1 MVQLGLGTKT
11 AFGIGQI
18 AEGAKNGAFNIFLLF
33 YFTAVLG
40 LPGSLAGAALL
51 IATTFDA
58 VTDPLA
64 GALSDRLRHRWG
76 RRHPFMYASAVP
88 LGITFALLFRP
99 PAGLGTMGLFAW
111 LTTFTVLVRASM
123 TLYHVPHLALG
134 AELSRDYTER
144 TSIVAFRTFF
154 GLVGTALVVVFG
166 WGVFFRPT
174 QAFANGQLDP
184 SGYPG
189 FGVAI
194 ACVITFSVLLS
205 ALGTHSR
212 IPHLPTA
219 PDSLPP
225 LSMRRLFA
233 SYRDVL
239 ANDSFRGLFIGVVIF
254 FVMRGLQEVLQV
266 HMATYFWRLDSQE
279 ILAVQLATV
288 PGLVIGIPLWSYV
301 ARRTDKR
308 PTFLTGV
315 SLFSVFVV
323 LPPIAKIAG
332 AFPAR
337 ESAMYLPLL
346 ALATALA
353 AMCAVAGIVMAGSMM
368 ADIAD
373 EHELD
378 TGRREEGIFFGAL
391 AFAGKSTSGLGAF
404 LGGVGLD
411 LIEFPFQAAPGDVA
425 PETVTAL
432 GVLYGPGVAILAV
445 VAIVFMA
452 RYRID
457 RSRHAE
463 ITRALA
469 ARDPGNP
476 SLGLPKDLP

>member
-174 QAFANGQLDP
+174 QAFANGQASQDGRGGRRAKP
-184 SGYPG
+184 S
-189 FGVAI
+189 
-194 ACVITFSVLLS
+194 
-205 ALGTHSR
+205 
-212 IPHLPTA
+212 
-219 PDSLPP
+219 
-225 LSMRRLFA
+225 
-233 SYRDVL
+233 
-239 ANDSFRGLFIGVVIF
+239 
-254 FVMRGLQEVLQV
+254 E
-266 HMATYFWRLDSQE
+266 
-279 ILAVQLATV
+279 LAVAVGEQDAVVDGDAHQQHHADEGPLGKIGLRPEKAHRHADSRHRHAQEHHQRKV
-288 PGLVIGIPLWSYV
+288 PGLKH
-301 ARRTDKR
+301 RRCDEKDEEDRPQKHPAKGFLYFLCEKR
-308 PTFLTGV
+308 
-315 SLFSVFVV
+315 VF
-323 LPPIAKIAG
+323 
-332 AFPAR
+332 
-337 ESAMYLPLL
+337 
-346 ALATALA
+346 T
-353 AMCAVAGIVMAGSMM
+353 
-368 ADIAD
+368 
-373 EHELD
+373 
-378 TGRREEGIFFGAL
+378 T
-391 AFAGKSTSGLGAF
+391 
-404 LGGVGLD
+404 LD
-411 LIEFPFQAAPGDVA
+411 LIAGGYRK
-425 PETVTAL
+425 AL
-432 GVLYGPGVAILAV
+432 E
-445 VAIVFMA
+445 
-452 RYRID
+452 
-457 RSRHAE
+457 RSF
-463 ITRALA
+463 
-469 ARDPGNP
+469 
-476 SLGLPKDLP
+476 